1 MLFRDDPNLGS
12 HGTSERE
19 LSLGI
24 EEHLDASLAVDRHLP
39 LEAVE
44 VIAHFRLPRDRDP
57 HEPVD
62 ELDTRALRRLL
73 NRGWREIGGLD
84 GLHELAEL
92 LSGRASQFAFAAGI
106 VEVHRFFGR
115 LHRRLAAHLPF
126 RLLGRLRGR
135 FSGLGRFRHLGAAC
149 LLRTGR
155 KKGIGADA
163 SGVQEVH
170 GSRFVM
176 RLSRHFSL
184 TLEKLYGT

>member
-1 MLFRDDPNLGS
+1 M
-12 HGTSERE
+12 
-19 LSLGI
+19 
-24 EEHLDASLAVDRHLP
+24 DRFSS
-39 LEAVE
+39 VE
-44 VIAHFRLPRDRDP
+44 VFVSSSGYGNRRRFRFL
-57 HEPVD
+57 V
-62 ELDTRALRRLL
+62 RRCATVS
-73 NRGWREIGGLD
+73 IF
-84 GLHELAEL
+84 
-92 LSGRASQFAFAAGI
+92 LSAFGTGVAMAAD
-106 VEVHRFFGR
+106 
-115 LHRRLAAHLPF
+115 LAAAAYRTHNNCH
-126 RLLGRLRGR
+126 GR